1 MKNFYEWQYGLRDK
15 INEVNSRLLKSI
27 ETDQKYLFDM
37 AKYTIDAGGKRFRPL
52 LTILSYEISC
62 SEPYDKILDLAA
74 GYELIHTASLI
85 HDDIIDKSKYRRGR
99 ETLYS
104 RDGVDNAIVVG
115 DYLFAKA
122 YELGSRYGKEV
133 SKVMADGSSHLAEGQ
148 IIEALNIG
156 NLSLDIETYN
166 NIIKN
171 KTAYFFSACAEGAT
185 MAAGADKTVRQKL
198 SDFAFNMG
206 MAFQITDDILDIVG
220 NEQEMGKPTM
230 VDLNHDVVTL
240 PIIHA
245 LSNANS
251 MDKKML
257 VGILKGE
264 YNGPDYKEKFREILF
279 KTGSLEY
286 AFKIAKDYILKSV
299 ANLNGIGRSDDLG
312 LLMDLALIVVDR
324 INESGVI

>member
-1 MKNFYEWQYGLRDK
+1 MKNFYEWQQGLRDK
-15 INEVNSRLLKSI
+15 IDEVNSRLFKSI
-27 ETDQKYLFDM
+27 KTDQSYLFDM
-37 AKYTIDAGGKRFRPL
+37 ARYTIEAGGKRFRPL

-62 SEPYDKILDLAA
+62 KEPYEKILDLAA

-99 ETLYS
+99 ETLAS

-122 YELGSRYGKEV
+122 YELGSRYGPEV
-133 SKVMADGSSHLAEGQ
+133 SKIMADGSSHLAEGQ

-156 NLSLDIETYN
+156 NLSLDTETYN

-171 KTAYFFSACAEGAT
+171 KTAYFFSACSEGAT
-185 MAAGADKTVRQKL
+185 IAAGAPDMVRVKL
-198 SDFAFNMG
+198 RDFAFNMG

-220 NEQEMGKPTM
+220 NESEMGKPTM
-230 VDLNHDVVTL
+230 VDLNHDVITL

-245 LSNANS
+245 LSHVNEE
-251 MDKKML
+251 DKKVL
-257 VGILKGE
+257 INILTGKDRE
-264 YNGPDYKEKFREILF
+264 ENYKIKFRDILF
-279 KTGSLEY
+279 RAGSLEY
-286 AFKIAKDYILKSV
+286 AFKVAKDYILKSV
-299 ANLNGIGRSDDLG
+299 ENLSGIGRSDDLG

>member
-1 MKNFYEWQYGLRDK
+1 MKNFSEWQYGLRDK
-15 INEVNSRLLKSI
+15 INEVNSRLLESI
-27 ETDQKYLFDM
+27 KTDQTYLFDM

-62 SEPYDKILDLAA
+62 DESYEKILDLAA

-85 HDDIIDKSKYRRGR
+85 HDDIIDKSKYRRSR

-104 RDGVDNAIVVG
+104 RDGIDNAIVVG

-133 SKVMADGSSHLAEGQ
+133 SRVMADGSSHLAEGQ

-156 NLSLDIETYN
+156 NLELDIETYN

-185 MAAGADKTVRQKL
+185 IAAGGNRVVRNKL
-198 SDFAFNMG
+198 TDFAFNMG

-220 NEQEMGKPTM
+220 NEKEMGKPTM
-230 VDLNHDVVTL
+230 VDLNHDVITL

-245 LSNANS
+245 LSHSNS
-251 MDKKML
+251 SDRDIL
-257 VGILKGE
+257 VNILTGKYHAE
-264 YNGPDYKEKFREILF
+264 DYKEKFRDVLF
-279 KTGSLEY
+279 KTGSLDY
-286 AFKIAKDYILKSV
+286 AFKIAKGYILKSV
-299 ANLNGIGRSDDLG
+299 ENLNGIGRSDDLG